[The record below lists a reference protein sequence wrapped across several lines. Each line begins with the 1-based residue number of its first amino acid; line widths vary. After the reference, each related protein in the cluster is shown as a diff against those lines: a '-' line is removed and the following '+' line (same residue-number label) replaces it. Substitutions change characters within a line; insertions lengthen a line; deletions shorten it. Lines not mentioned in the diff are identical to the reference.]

1 MFYDIIQ
8 KEVVDEHGNITIELE
23 AQTTP
28 PVYDDIAP
36 SDMSLENQ
44 LKAGINMQ
52 IETGKV
58 QDRLASADFVGSSVV
73 KSGQKVLEAVESV
86 QQLSNKQQQLQQYQ
100 QQQYQQQQQQQSN
113 N

>member
-8 KEVVDEHGNITIELE
+8 KEVVDENGNITIEFE
-23 AQTTP
+23 PQTVA

-52 IETGKV
+52 LETGKV
-58 QDRLASADFVGSSVV
+58 PDRLSTADRVGSSVV
-73 KSGQKVLEAVESV
+73 QQGNQVLNAVETS
-86 QQLSNKQQQLQQYQ
+86 QQLSKKQQ
-100 QQQYQQQQQQQSN
+100 QQQQQQQSEQQQSN